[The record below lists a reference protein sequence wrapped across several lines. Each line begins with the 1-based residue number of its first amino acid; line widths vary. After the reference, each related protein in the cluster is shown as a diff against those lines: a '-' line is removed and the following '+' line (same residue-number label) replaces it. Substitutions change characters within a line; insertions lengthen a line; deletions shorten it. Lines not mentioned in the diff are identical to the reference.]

1 MNTPARTFLLA
12 ALVSFATW
20 TAAAMAQDP
29 SAPVPAAPPAA
40 SEAAAAPSE
49 PAKQPA
55 TAPAAPSELR
65 RLDEPT
71 PTTPE
76 TTAAAAEPAP
86 SEAAADTEAAAP
98 ETSEETEAAEAP
110 ESPAVTEQPKEEPRS
125 RRHSHRGGANE
136 RVSIWDDSRLE
147 ADQRAQAVV
156 SVFGSSTSAGEVND
170 AVVSVFGSSQVT
182 GGSVGQAVVSVLG
195 TSRVNATVHGE
206 VVAVMGNIELGADAE
221 VFGDLV
227 CVGGKVI
234 RDPAAKVHGQ
244 VNQIS
249 FGFNFGGFEWLHAWI
264 TQCLLYARPL
274 AFSTSVLWAWW
285 LALGFFALYLV
296 LAGLFPGALTKT
308 VETLEQ
314 RPGYSILTAFLV
326 TLLAPAAV
334 ILLAVT
340 VVGAPALTLA
350 LFVAELFGKAAMMAW
365 IGRRI
370 TKLFGDGPLAHPF
383 FAVLLG
389 GAILLLLYTV
399 PVVGFVAIKLTSW
412 LGLGV
417 VVYALILGMQRNKAA
432 VRPVVAGG
440 VVSAGSAAAMGGAS
454 GIAQPGAPV
463 NVVAPSGTATRTDPA
478 TLLPPTMMISAATQP
493 RAGFWIRLA
502 ASLIDAAI
510 VFMVISLFPNRW
522 EPNFLLTFAAYFIV
536 LWGTKGTTIG
546 GIVCSLKVVRLDDRP
561 VDWPTALVRALASFI
576 SLVPAGLGFI
586 WVAFDDQRQ
595 SWHDKIAGTTVVR
608 VARGI
613 SLV

>member
-1 MNTPARTFLLA
+1 MKTPARTFLLA

-20 TAAAMAQDP
+20 TAAALAQDT

-40 SEAAAAPSE
+40 SQPAAAPSE
-49 PAKQPA
+49 PGKQPDV
-55 TAPAAPSELR
+55 APAAAPSTPSELR

-71 PTTPE
+71 PAESE
-76 TTAAAAEPAP
+76 TGEASSAPAP
-86 SEAAADTEAAAP
+86 SESAAGTEAVAP
-98 ETSEETEAAEAP
+98 EASEATETSDSSAASEP
-110 ESPAVTEQPKEEPRS
+110 PKAEPRS

-156 SVFGSSTSAGEVND
+156 SVFGSSTSAGEVHD

-195 TSRVNATVHGE
+195 TSRVNGIVHGE

-264 TQCLLYARPL
+264 TQCLLSARPL
-274 AFSTSVLWAWW
+274 AFSMSVLWAWW
-285 LALGFFALYLV
+285 IALGFFALYLV
-296 LAGLFPGALTKT
+296 LALLFPAALTKT

-340 VVGAPALTLA
+340 VVGAPALALA

-370 TKLFGDGPLAHPF
+370 TKLFGDGPLSHPL
-383 FAVLLG
+383 FAVFIG

-399 PVVGFVAIKLTSW
+399 PVVGFVVLKLTSW

-432 VRPVVAGG
+432 TRPVVANGA
-440 VVSAGSAAAMGGAS
+440 VSAGSAPAS
-454 GIAQPGAPV
+454 GLAQPGVPV
-463 NVVAPSGTATRTDPA
+463 NVAAPAAAAGATSA
-478 TLLPPTMMISAATQP
+478 TLPVMLVSAATQP

-510 VFMVISLFPNRW
+510 VFMVISLFPDRW
-522 EPNFLLTFAAYFIV
+522 EPNFLLTFATYFIV

>member
-20 TAAAMAQDP
+20 TAAAVAQDT
-29 SAPVPAAPPAA
+29 SAPVPAAAPAA
-40 SEAAAAPSE
+40 SQPAATPSE
-49 PAKQPA
+49 PSKQPDV
-55 TAPAAPSELR
+55 APAAEPSAPSELP

-71 PTTPE
+71 P
-76 TTAAAAEPAP
+76 
-86 SEAAADTEAAAP
+86 AAP
-98 ETSEETEAAEAP
+98 ETTDVPAAASSEPAASTEAVAPEAPEAP
-110 ESPAVTEQPKEEPRS
+110 ESPAASEQPKKESRP
-125 RRHSHRGGANE
+125 RRHSHRGGGNE

-147 ADQRAQAVV
+147 ADQSAQAVV
-156 SVFGSSTSAGEVND
+156 SVFGSSTSAGEVHD

-182 GGSVGQAVVSVLG
+182 GGSVGNAVVSVLG
-195 TSRVNATVHGE
+195 TSRVNAIVHGE
-206 VVAVMGNIELGADAE
+206 VVAVMGNIELGPEAE
-221 VFGDLV
+221 VYGQLV

-274 AFSTSVLWAWW
+274 AFSMSVMWAWW
-285 LALGFFALYLV
+285 IALGFFALYLV
-296 LAGLFPGALTKT
+296 LALLFPAALTKT
-308 VETLEQ
+308 AETLEQ

-340 VVGAPALTLA
+340 VVGAPALALA

-370 TKLFGDGPLAHPF
+370 TKLFGDGPLSHPI
-383 FAVLLG
+383 FAVFIG

-399 PVVGFVAIKLTSW
+399 PVVGFVVIKLTSW

-417 VVYALILGMQRNKAA
+417 VVYALILEMQRNKAA
-432 VRPVVAGG
+432 VRPVVASGVVPPGSMPAAGG
-440 VVSAGSAAAMGGAS
+440 VS
-454 GIAQPGAPV
+454 GFAQPGVPTNVAVPV
-463 NVVAPSGTATRTDPA
+463 AAAAGSVT
-478 TLLPPTMMISAATQP
+478 PPMMLVSAATQP

-510 VFMVISLFPNRW
+510 VCVVVNLFPDEW
-522 EPNFLLTFAAYFIV
+522 EPNFLLMFAAYFIV

-561 VDWPTALVRALASFI
+561 VDWPTALVRSLASFI

-608 VARGI
+608 VPRGI
-613 SLV
+613 SLI